1 MPLTAPIVFV
11 ANNIAVA
18 ADVNTNFS
26 TNKTFVDALQTGAG
40 LDANAITTAKIINDA
55 VTTAKIIND
64 AVTTAKILDGN
75 VTAAKLAAT
84 AVTPGSYTTANITV
98 DQQGRLTAA
107 STGTAALGGDSDQ
120 IILGTQ
126 VFG

>member
-26 TNKTFVDALQTGAG
+26 TNKTFVDALQAGTNITAGA
-40 LDANAITTAKIINDA
+40 IS
-55 VTTAKIIND
+55 
-64 AVTTAKILDGN
+64 
-75 VTAAKLAAT
+75 AASLAST
-84 AVTPGSYTTANITV
+84 AVVAGTYTAANITV
-98 DQQGRLTAA
+98 DAQGRLTAA
-107 STGTAALGGDSDQ
+107 ANGNDSDQ
-120 IILGTQ
+120 VILSSQ

>member
-1 MPLTAPIVFV
+1 M
-11 ANNIAVA
+11 
-18 ADVNTNFS
+18 
-26 TNKTFVDALQTGAG
+26 DALQTGAG

-55 VTTAKIIND
+55 VTTAKILD
-64 AVTTAKILDGN
+64 AN

-107 STGTAALGGDSDQ
+107 ATGTAALGGDSDQ